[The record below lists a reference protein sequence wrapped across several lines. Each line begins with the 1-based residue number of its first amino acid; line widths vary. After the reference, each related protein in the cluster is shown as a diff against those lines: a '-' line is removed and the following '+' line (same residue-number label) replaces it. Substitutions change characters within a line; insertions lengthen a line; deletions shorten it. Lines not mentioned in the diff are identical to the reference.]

1 MSAKI
6 RTEFTV
12 SLAHR
17 PGELAR
23 VLEAMNKAGVN
34 VLGFCGW
41 GENDAARLR
50 LVADDDRKARKALAD
65 GRFTAAEAQVV
76 CVSGA
81 SGKGAG
87 AKLTIR
93 LAKASANIEHAYATT
108 SGSGESTAV
117 FKVPDPQG
125 ALSLLQ

>member
-1 MSAKI
+1 MGAKI
-6 RTEFTV
+6 RTEFSV
-12 SLAHR
+12 ALPHR

-23 VLEAMNKAGVN
+23 VLESLSKAGVN

-41 GENDAARLR
+41 GHDGSAQVL
-50 LVADDDRKARKALAD
+50 LVPDDDRKARKALAD
-65 GRFTAAEAQVV
+65 GSFAATEAPVV

-117 FKVPDPQG
+117 FRVPDAQA
-125 ALSLLQ
+125 ALALLT

>member
-1 MSAKI
+1 MSVHLRK
-6 RTEFTV
+6 EFTV
-12 SLAHR
+12 ALPNR

-23 VLEAMNKAGVN
+23 VLESMAKAGVN

-41 GENDAARLR
+41 VEDGGARLR
-50 LVADDDRKARKALAD
+50 VVPDDERKGRKVLEDAKLVPGESA
-65 GRFTAAEAQVV
+65 VV

-87 AKLTIR
+87 AKLTLR

-108 SGSGESTAV
+108 AGNGESMTV
-117 FKVPDPQG
+117 FRVPDPQA
-125 ALSLLQ
+125 ALEILK

>member
-1 MSAKI
+1 MGAKI
-6 RTEFTV
+6 RTEFT
-12 SLAHR
+12 LTLPHR

-23 VLEAMNKAGVN
+23 VLEAMSKAGAN

-41 GENDAARLR
+41 GENDSARLR
-50 LVADDDRKARKALAD
+50 LVTDDERKARKALAD
-65 GRFTAAEAQVV
+65 GNYAAAEAQVV

-87 AKLTIR
+87 AKLTVR
-93 LAKASANIEHAYATT
+93 LAKASANIAHAYATT

-117 FKVPDPQG
+117 FAVPDPQA
-125 ALSLLQ
+125 ALKILQ